1 MSILLTLALIGAAPM
16 QPSSRSIS
24 VSGSADV
31 RVAPDTVQL
40 LLAVESWE
48 KTIAKAKEANDE
60 RLKKTLATAAK
71 VGIEARDIQ
80 TDNMNMEPI
89 FESSSYGHTRLAQP
103 DGYSVR
109 RSVAITLRDVKR
121 FEAVIT
127 ALLEA
132 GVNKVDGIDF
142 RSSEL
147 RKHRD
152 HARAMALK
160 AAREKAVAM
169 AGELGMKVGKASSVS
184 ESGGGGYYW
193 SHRSNHGAMAQN
205 VMQSTGPGGEDTEGF
220 APGQITIS
228 ASVSVSFDLE

>member
-1 MSILLTLALIGAAPM
+1 M
-16 QPSSRSIS
+16 QPSPRSIS
-24 VSGSADV
+24 VSGNADV

-40 LLAVESWE
+40 LLGVESWE
-48 KTIAKAKEANDE
+48 KSIAKAKEVNDE
-60 RLKKTLATAAK
+60 RLKKTLAIAAK
-71 VGIEARDIQ
+71 LAIEPKDIQ
-80 TDNMNMEPI
+80 TDNMTIDPI
-89 FESSSYGHTRLAQP
+89 FDNSSYGRNRVAQP

-152 HARAMALK
+152 QARSLALK

-169 AGELGMKVGKASSVS
+169 AGELGMKVGKVATIS
-184 ESGGGGYYW
+184 EGGSGGYYW
-193 SHRSNHGAMAQN
+193 SHRSGGAMAQN
-205 VMQSTGPGGEDTEGF
+205 VMQSAGPSVEGTEGF

-228 ASVSVSFDLE
+228 ANVSVTFDLE

>member
-16 QPSSRSIS
+16 QPSPRSIS
-24 VSGSADV
+24 VSGNADV
-31 RVAPDTVQL
+31 RVAPDTVQI

-48 KTIAKAKEANDE
+48 KTIAKAKEVNDD

-71 VGIEARDIQ
+71 LGIEAKDTQ
-80 TDNMNMEPI
+80 TDNMHLEPM
-89 FESSSYGHTRLAQP
+89 FENSSYNHKTSQP

-109 RSVAITLRDVKR
+109 RSVAVTLRDVKR
-121 FEAVIT
+121 FETVIT

-152 HARAMALK
+152 QARSMALK
-160 AAREKAVAM
+160 AAREKAIAM
-169 AGELGMKVGKASSVS
+169 AGELGMKVGKVASIS
-184 ESGGGGYYW
+184 EGGGGGYYW
-193 SHRSNHGAMAQN
+193 SHRGGGAMSQN
-205 VMQSTGPGGEDTEGF
+205 VMQSAGPGGEGTEGF

-228 ASVSVSFDLE
+228 ANVSVIFDLE